1 MEPNQNKNPEVVET
15 TQTSADYIAAIQQL
29 KATTVSKEEYDALA
43 AEKKQLL
50 DSIVNGTAAATES
63 EQNTPD
69 YEAIKKE
76 CRTKL
81 FAEGSEL
88 NNLEYC
94 KTALELREA
103 VLKSEGVD
111 IFVGS
116 GHNLTPTNED
126 YDKAQRVADVMQEC
140 IDEAGG
146 NSDIFTAQLMT
157 KTNDVMKL
165 PGNNNKN
172 RPVRR

>member
-1 MEPNQNKNPEVVET
+1 MEPNQTKNPEVVET

-43 AEKKQLL
+43 AERRQLL
-50 DSIVNGTAAATES
+50 DSIVNGTATAPETQTE
-63 EQNTPD
+63 TPD
-69 YEAIKKE
+69 YETIKKD
-76 CRTKL
+76 CRNKL

-94 KTALELREA
+94 KTALELRDA

-146 NSDIFTAQLMT
+146 NSEIFTAQLMT
-157 KTNDVMKL
+157 RTNDIKL
-165 PGNNNKN
+165 PGNSKG
-172 RPVRR
+172 RPARR